1 MFQSTHPHEV
11 RPLLSGGLFTQAIVS
26 IHAPTRGAT
35 ILFQSLYR
43 RKRFQST
50 HPHEVRPY
58 IAIQLDNIQT
68 IVSIHAPTRGA
79 TILKSDIDMTREVS
93 IHAPTRG
100 ATISILY
107 YHAKGKF
114 QSTHPHEVRREKGH

>member
-11 RPLLSGGLFTQAIVS
+11 RQPTNVVRQDGL
-26 IHAPTRGAT
+26 
-35 ILFQSLYR
+35 
-43 RKRFQST
+43 
-50 HPHEVRPY
+50 
-58 IAIQLDNIQT
+58 